1 MHVVAYVMTFRTF
14 QNEFK
19 FITPAN
25 NLFLM
30 IHACS
35 SFQWELIWGEDKKAV
50 YQRFTKLIRHVACQE
65 RCSRKMSILI
75 PAGEG
80 SGSLMKLFGMLVFT
94 RSGVNQ

>member
-35 SFQWELIWGEDKKAV
+35 SFQWELTWSEDKK
-50 YQRFTKLIRHVACQE
+50 RFIKDLQ
-65 RCSRKMSILI
+65 
-75 PAGEG
+75 
-80 SGSLMKLFGMLVFT
+80 
-94 RSGVNQ
+94 N

>member
-35 SFQWELIWGEDKKAV
+35 SFQWELTWSEDKKAV

-65 RCSRKMSILI
+65 RCSRKKEHPNSSRRGIGLPYEI
-75 PAGEG
+75 VWDAR
-80 SGSLMKLFGMLVFT
+80 LHT
-94 RSGVNQ
+94 